1 MPPALGN
8 NARMSSTAIADAS
21 RCLLLRDIEVGQ
33 SERETVTITEELL
46 AGFVALSR
54 DTAPAHTD
62 VAHARSMGFDGC
74 VVHGF
79 LVGLGYSRLLGMFLP
94 GGSTVIYS
102 VDLKMLAPVYVG
114 SHTDLRGEG
123 QPRHRTR
130 QIGAACAERDQRSRS
145 GRQQGQRDL
154 RLPDGL
160 KLSAAPFHLK
170 PQELPKASELS
181 RTLRDARLRRAE
193 SAGAISTRV
202 AVTGNCTLK
211 PFTDCIELSLSS
223 LAINAG
229 VFEAPFDQ
237 WSLQLLNPELPS
249 LPLSAQLSW

>member
-94 GGSTVIYS
+94 GGSTVIHS

-114 SHTDLRGEG
+114 DTLTYEVKV
-123 QPRHRTR
+123 
-130 QIGAACAERDQRSRS
+130 SRVIEPVKS
-145 GRQQGQRDL
+145 VQL
-154 RLPDGL
+154 A
-160 KLSAAPFHLK
+160 LSAT
-170 PQELPKASELS
+170 SEAGQVVNKGS
-181 RTLRDARLRRAE
+181 AICVFRT
-193 SAGAISTRV
+193 G
-202 AVTGNCTLK
+202 
-211 PFTDCIELSLSS
+211 
-223 LAINAG
+223 
-229 VFEAPFDQ
+229 
-237 WSLQLLNPELPS
+237 
-249 LPLSAQLSW
+249 